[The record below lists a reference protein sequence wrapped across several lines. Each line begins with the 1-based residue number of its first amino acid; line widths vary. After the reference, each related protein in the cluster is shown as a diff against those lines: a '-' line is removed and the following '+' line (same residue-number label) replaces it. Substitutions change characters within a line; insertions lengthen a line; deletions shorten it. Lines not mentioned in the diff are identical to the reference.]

1 MAATMKSRPLPPLSA
16 GILAMLGPAFIWASV
31 AQGSGELI
39 WWPYL
44 AARYGTAFIGLLLP
58 ACLMQFFI
66 NAEISRYTA
75 LTGEGIWSGFR
86 KVGGWFSLPL
96 FCLCFACFLWFG
108 GYASAGGSALFDLT
122 HFPAKFSPRAG
133 ALFWG
138 YTTMALFTLGM
149 FKSSMVYRLVEL
161 FMKGIATITVA
172 GLLISLCQ
180 PGIPA
185 AVGPFLTALLNPL
198 SVRLPAAFPASDAP
212 KLVTAIAFAGMG
224 GFFNLMYSYWI
235 REKGVGMAWYAGKVT
250 REKATRSGE
259 RQEGRIDPSEESRRN
274 WQEWQRYLRWD
285 NLLGVAINTL
295 TVTMTTLLA
304 LALLHPKGL
313 YPQGW
318 NLAVAQ
324 AEFFSAWLGGAGRIL
339 FLIIAAAF
347 LGDTWLGVADGVA
360 RQYADFT
367 LSHFQKARSRGR
379 SFWYYRWLLFLI
391 VATSI
396 TMPLAQP
403 GLLIEIGG
411 VINIFAFVLY
421 IPALYY
427 LNYVHLPRLTPP
439 WTRPSRARGGLLWLI
454 WAAYTAIAIL
464 YLAVAPGVMP
474 YFMAMLIVILGT
486 GVVGYLKFPAQETQ
500 GAGASLAGSAE

>member
-1 MAATMKSRPLPPLSA
+1 MAVPLQSRPLPPLPA

-58 ACLMQFFI
+58 ACLMQFFV

-86 KVGGWFSLPL
+86 KLGGWFSLPL
-96 FCLCFACFLWFG
+96 FSLCFACLLWFG
-108 GYASAGGSALFDLT
+108 GYASAGGTALFALT
-122 HFPAKFSPRAG
+122 GFPSGFSPRAG

-138 YTTMALFTLGM
+138 YATMAMFTVGM

-161 FMKGIATITVA
+161 FMKGIAVITVT

-180 PGIPA
+180 PGISSA
-185 AVGPFLTALLNPL
+185 AAPFLAALCNPL
-198 SVRLPAAFPASDAP
+198 SVRLPADFPISDAP

-235 REKGVGMAWYAGKVT
+235 REKGVGMSGYAGKVT
-250 REKATRSGE
+250 RQERSTNGE
-259 RQEGRIDPSEESRRN
+259 QQELRIEESEESRAN
-274 WQEWQRYLRWD
+274 WQQWLRYLRWD

-295 TVTMTTLLA
+295 TVAMTTLLA

-324 AEFFSAWLGGAGRIL
+324 AEFFSAWLGTAGRIL

-347 LGDTWLGVADGVA
+347 LGDSWLGVADGVA

-367 LSHFQKARSRGR
+367 LSHFKRARGKSQ

-391 VATSI
+391 IATSI

-403 GLLIEIGG
+403 GVLIEIGG

-427 LNYVHLPRLTPP
+427 LNHVHLPRLAPP
-439 WTRPSRARGGLLWLI
+439 WTHPAKARGGLLWLI
-454 WAAYTAIAIL
+454 WAAYAVIAIL
-464 YLAVAPGVMP
+464 YLALVPGVIP
-474 YFMAMLIVILGT
+474 YFVAMLIVILIT
-486 GVVGYLKFPAQETQ
+486 GGIGYRKFPRQ
-500 GAGASLAGSAE
+500 GTPGDGWPPVRE